1 MTPSFKNIPCW
12 VVFLCCDQFCKAK
25 GLLTLWRLWEMLQLL
40 NCFCRFYFP
49 AKNESWERHCGP
61 GLTPF
66 IQPTARVPLTQ
77 NSLWNILSWKSI
89 FSKYLGSTWAKDD
102 IADIWRQTT
111 NIWQFVRRLKKDCF
125 SQIFLMQKEIL
136 NIEEQISGCSL
147 ADLAG
152 VRQSCFGAFSYTQ
165 LPE

>member
-1 MTPSFKNIPCW
+1 MTPSFKNIPRW

-66 IQPTARVPLTQ
+66 IRPTARVPLTQ
-77 NSLWNILSWKSI
+77 NSLWNILTWKSI
-89 FSKYLGSTWAKDD
+89 FSKYLGSMGEG
-102 IADIWRQTT
+102 RYS
-111 NIWQFVRRLKKDCF
+111 RYLKANNKHMTICE
-125 SQIFLMQKEIL
+125 K
-136 NIEEQISGCSL
+136 IEEGLLFSNISNAKRNLKYWGTNFRVFPRWPCGS
-147 ADLAG
+147 
-152 VRQSCFGAFSYTQ
+152 
-165 LPE
+165 